1 MGGFKD
7 LGFAERRNA
16 AANAKKAALEKFRK
30 HAAGPV
36 AAEPPKARTAD
47 AAGAVPARGAKAK
60 KRTIS
65 QKADTSP

>member
-16 AANAKKAALEKFRK
+16 AADAKKTTLEKFRK

-47 AAGAVPARGAKAK
+47 AVGSVPPRRAKAK

-65 QKADTSP
+65 QKTDTST